1 MIQRS
6 TGIFHAAVLCLGTT
20 VLCSGVAAQTGATL
34 TVDKAAAASV
44 VIDPTRT
51 LRPQVPATL
60 FSFNMPHIGF
70 ERDLWSKKTQT
81 VKPTAASALAPFVGS
96 FFRYPGGLLS
106 NHFDANNAMLTHSER
121 MRRISA
127 GGRAADYPSF
137 GVGEYTELLRSLAAQ
152 PWFALNIQGGGTI
165 SSPQEWP
172 SSRVAGMNKALA
184 QFLKTRTP
192 WTSTRYYQLGN
203 ELDRSHYQWEHS
215 KYVNRARDTIN
226 AVRSVDPQAK
236 FVAFMREFNWRYKSP
251 RSGTSRAD
259 EFFRDVLRA
268 LPMINDFSLHFY
280 YDGALKPGARFVTVP
295 HVVEKI
301 GKALHYAKAAR
312 PGENFN
318 VWITEHAKRV
328 YLNGGPQGVTNALDT
343 GLAIGDFLIAM
354 MQLPEVKGAAVQ
366 GLEGKPRDMFF
377 GDLKPTPA
385 LATLSVLRAQPY
397 PRARASKT
405 YSPNASGY
413 PGGYD
418 TRAVGFTDATGR
430 KLAVSVINRAT
441 SAKNFEIQFAPFKSK
456 AVRMKH
462 YYVAGP
468 AGVAPVKVEQ
478 NYKLML
484 KPAAVSK
491 RFSSRGTLTVALPPA
506 SISTIV
512 FE

>member
-1 MIQRS
+1 MTQRS
-6 TGIFHAAVLCLGTT
+6 TGACYAAAVCLSTSLLCTS
-20 VLCSGVAAQTGATL
+20 VSAQTSATL
-34 TVDKAAAASV
+34 TVEYAAAAKV
-44 VIDPTRT
+44 LIDPSRT
-51 LRPQVPATL
+51 IRPQVPATL
-60 FSFNMPHIGF
+60 FSFNAPYIGF
-70 ERDLWSKKTQT
+70 ERDLWIKKTQT
-81 VKPTAASALAPFVGS
+81 LKPAAASALAPFLGAY
-96 FFRYPGGLLS
+96 FRYPGGLLS
-106 NHFDANNAMLTHSER
+106 NHFDANNAMLPHSER
-121 MRRISA
+121 MQRIST

-137 GVGEYTELLRSLAAQ
+137 GIGEYANFLRTLNAQ

-165 SSPQEWP
+165 NSPQEWP

-184 QFLKTRTP
+184 QFLKARTP
-192 WTSTRYYQLGN
+192 WAATRYYQLGN

-215 KYVNRARDTIN
+215 KYVSRSRDTIN
-226 AVRSVDPQAK
+226 AVRSVDPQAR

-259 EFFRDVLRA
+259 EFFRDVLRG

-280 YDGALKPGARFVTVP
+280 YDGALKPGAPFVTIP

-301 GKALHYAKAAR
+301 GKALRYAKAAR
-312 PGENFN
+312 PSENFN

-328 YLNGGPQGVTNALDT
+328 YLNDGPKGVTNALDT
-343 GLAIGDFLIAM
+343 GLAVGDFLIAM
-354 MQLPEVKGAAVQ
+354 MQYPEVKGASVQ

-377 GDLKPTPA
+377 DDLKPTPA

-397 PRARASKT
+397 PRVLASKS

-413 PGGYD
+413 RGGYD
-418 TRAVGFTDATGR
+418 SRAVGFTDATGQ

-441 SAKNFEIQFAPFKSK
+441 RSNSFEIHYPPLKGKSL
-456 AVRMKH
+456 RMKH

-468 AGVAPVKVEQ
+468 AGVAPINVER
-478 NYKLML
+478 NYTLML
-484 KPAAVSK
+484 QPAAVSK
-491 RFSSRGTLTVALPPA
+491 QFSSRGTLSVSLPPS